1 MGKPT
6 TIFTTLWV
14 LTFAS
19 PAYAIK
25 NGTPATAFPEAIVLT
40 ANGFVP
46 CSGVLLSPTV
56 VLTAGHCSLGS
67 TVAPSFAVTAP
78 NAPDATGKPQTSTSS
93 HDWSPYNDDVKTS
106 SDVRLVFLDTPI
118 TIATYPTI
126 QKTEVAAGTKVV
138 DVGRALNGTI
148 TQTDYVSPE
157 VVINGDASSLG
168 LPNNYQATPDISE
181 DGDSGG
187 PIELEDGSH
196 TLVALV
202 DTDTVEQHISEPTP
216 IDMFVRL
223 DLVHDQIL
231 AEMEVPDG
239 GVLPDGGFLT
249 TVTTTTNG
257 NDGSCNVGSPTK
269 QADPWAF
276 LIFGFAFLIRGR
288 LRSFVARAAEN
299 QASGLSKKRS
309 AA

>member
-1 MGKPT
+1 MGKPST
-6 TIFTTLWV
+6 FLTTLWL
-14 LTFAS
+14 LTIAS

-67 TVAPSFAVTAP
+67 TVAPAYTITAP
-78 NAPDATGKPQTSTSS
+78 NAPDASGKPQTSTAS
-93 HDWSPYNDDVKTS
+93 HDWSPYDDDVKTS

-126 QKTEVAAGTKVV
+126 AKAEVASGTKVV

-157 VVINGDASSLG
+157 VVISGDATSLG

-187 PIELEDGSH
+187 PIELEDGTH

-202 DTDTVEQHISEPTP
+202 DTDTVEQNISETTP
-216 IDMFVRL
+216 IDLLVRL
-223 DLVHDQIL
+223 DLVRDRIL

-249 TVTTTTNG
+249 TTTTTTTG
-257 NDGSCNVGSPTK
+257 TDGGCNVGLPTK
-269 QADPWAF
+269 TGDCWMLMIFGAAF
-276 LIFGFAFLIRGR
+276 LSRRRF
-288 LRSFVARAAEN
+288 RSFFKPTRAA
-299 QASGLSKKRS
+299 
-309 AA
+309 

>member
-6 TIFTTLWV
+6 TFLAALWV
-14 LTFAS
+14 PAIVLTIAS

-56 VLTAGHCSLGS
+56 VLTAGHCSLGA
-67 TVAPSFAVTAP
+67 TVAPSFTITAP
-78 NAPDATGKPQTSTSS
+78 NAPDSSGKPQTSTSS
-93 HDWSPYNDDVKTS
+93 HDWSPYNNDVKTS
-106 SDVRLVFLDTPI
+106 SDVRLVFLDAPI

-126 QKTEVAAGTKVV
+126 QKAEAAAGTKVV
-138 DVGRALNGTI
+138 DVGRTLNGSI

-157 VVINGDASSLG
+157 VIINGDASSLG

-202 DTDTVEQHISEPTP
+202 DTDTIEQNITETTP

-239 GVLPDGGFLT
+239 GVLADGGFLT
-249 TVTTTTNG
+249 TVTTTTSG
-257 NDGSCNVGSPTK
+257 TDGGCNVGSPGKTG
-269 QADPWAF
+269 DSWAF
-276 LIFGFAFLIRGR
+276 MIFGLVFLTR
-288 LRSFVARAAEN
+288 RSFRSFFKPRRAV
-299 QASGLSKKRS
+299 
-309 AA
+309 